1 MFNNRFKMKHRFI
14 FILLFSLCAFQLITG
29 QKDGKKSDK
38 PVTISGKVT
47 DAGNHP
53 VAGAVLYVDN
63 VRTSYVT
70 DEKGAYKIKVGP
82 SANKLKVSSSRFG
95 VCDTL
100 INGQTK
106 INFIFKSNPDALS
119 GIKDPVKASSKEES
133 GTPKPKTKK
142 MNTYSDIYQMIR
154 TEVSGV
160 LVNGRSIVIQQQN
173 SFFGSSDPLFVV
185 DGVIVNSIDN
195 INPVEVKSISVLTGS
210 SAAIYGVNGANGVLV
225 ITLIN
230 GSDSER

>member
-1 MFNNRFKMKHRFI
+1 MMKQRSFLI
-14 FILLFSLCAFQLITG
+14 ILISLCTIQFVAG
-29 QKDGKKSDK
+29 QKEEKKSDK
-38 PVTISGKVT
+38 PVTISGKVL
-47 DAGNHP
+47 DPGNQP
-53 VAGAVLYVDN
+53 VAGAVFYIDN
-63 VRTSYVT
+63 VKTSYIT
-70 DEKGAYKIKVGP
+70 DEKGAYKIKVA
-82 SANKLKVSSSRFG
+82 SSVLRLKVSSSRFG

-106 INFIFKSNPDALS
+106 INFRFKLNPDKTEVLGSIKSS
-119 GIKDPVKASSKEES
+119 GEIYDKELKPAKSKS
-133 GTPKPKTKK
+133 KK
-142 MNTYSDIYQMIR
+142 MNTYNDIYQMIR
-154 TEVSGV
+154 NEVSGV